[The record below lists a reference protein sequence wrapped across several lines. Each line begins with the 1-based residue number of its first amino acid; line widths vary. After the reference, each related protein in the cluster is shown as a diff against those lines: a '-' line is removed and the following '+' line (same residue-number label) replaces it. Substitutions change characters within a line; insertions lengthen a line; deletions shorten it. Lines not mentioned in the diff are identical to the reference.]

1 MRGAE
6 PDCNRTFDLE
16 VEGLNIGDSV
26 KHYRLAKG
34 MTQTQLGDAVGVT
47 ESMICQ
53 IERGTKALTVPLGKA
68 IARAL
73 NVSPA
78 VLFGIESDDQPA

>member
-1 MRGAE
+1 M
-6 PDCNRTFDLE
+6 
-16 VEGLNIGDSV
+16 NIGDSV

-53 IERGTKALTVPLGKA
+53 IERGTKTLTVPLGKA